1 MPPSRPAILLTRPR
15 RQAERFAESLRERLG
30 DGAEILISPLIE
42 IEFIPDP
49 APIPDGAGLIFTS
62 ENGVLAFAQEK
73 QAKGRVAWC
82 VGPRTG
88 EVAKS
93 AGFDVRIG
101 GGDAGRLAEAI
112 IAAGPAG
119 PLIHYRGRH
128 ARGDI
133 AARLRAAG
141 LEAEE
146 RIAYRQK
153 PLSLAPEARRRLEG
167 ERQVLVPLFSPRSA
181 ALFVGEA
188 GDAEQTSLCMIA
200 MSKAVAEVARGAGL
214 DVAAVV
220 REPNAEAMIA
230 AIAGLLDA

>member
-30 DGAEILISPLIE
+30 DGAKILISPLIE

-62 ENGVLAFAQEK
+62 ENGVLAFARGKEG
-73 QAKGRVAWC
+73 KGRMAWC
-82 VGPRTG
+82 VGPRTAAA
-88 EVAKS
+88 AKS

-101 GGDAGRLAEAI
+101 GGDAEQLAEAI

-141 LEAEE
+141 LDAEE

-153 PLSLAPEARRRLEG
+153 PLSLAPEARRHLEG

-181 ALFVGEA
+181 ALFVREA
-188 GDAEQTSLCMIA
+188 GDAGQTSVCMIA
-200 MSKAVAEVARGAGL
+200 MSEAVAEVVRGAGL
-214 DVAAVV
+214 DVAAVAH
-220 REPNAEAMIA
+220 EPNAEAMIT
-230 AIAGLLDA
+230 AIERLLDA